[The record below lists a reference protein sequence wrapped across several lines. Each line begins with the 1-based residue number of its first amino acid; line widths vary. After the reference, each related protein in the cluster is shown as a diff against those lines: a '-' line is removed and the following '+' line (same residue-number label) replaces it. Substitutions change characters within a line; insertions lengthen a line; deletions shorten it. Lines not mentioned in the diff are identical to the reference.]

1 MDVREAKEVVELE
14 AEVASFLAA
23 VAVAVSQR
31 VMKVLKAE
39 VDTPDQTAEFVVLV
53 IEKLDAREAAQM
65 DLKPAAVEVLES
77 VTMLLLQ
84 YHSERFGGLEIL
96 CPKRC
101 LEEGKWVVE
110 QTEMGEF
117 EMSV

>member
-14 AEVASFLAA
+14 VEVASFL

-31 VMKVLKAE
+31 VMNVLKAE
-39 VDTPDQTAEFVVLV
+39 VDTPDQNAEHMVLV
-53 IEKLDAREAAQM
+53 TERLDAREAAQM
-65 DLKPAAVEVLES
+65 DLKPAAVEVLEP

-84 YHSERFGGLEIL
+84 YHLERFGGLEIL

-101 LEEGKWVVE
+101 LEEGEWVVG
-110 QTEMGEF
+110 QTEMEEF